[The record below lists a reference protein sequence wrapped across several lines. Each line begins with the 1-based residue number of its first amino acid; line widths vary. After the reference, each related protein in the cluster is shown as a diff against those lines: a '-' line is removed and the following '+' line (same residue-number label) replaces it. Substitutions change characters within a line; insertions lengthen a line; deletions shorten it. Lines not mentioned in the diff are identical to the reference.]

1 MRGQPLERRK
11 YIAIVSAAAVVIIA
25 AVCIYLAQLSST
37 VAGNLMTSVDEIS
50 RHDVET
56 IEGTLENCYA
66 RLGSVAERLEVY
78 GVQTVHE
85 AQEQL
90 NLEAASSAM
99 FNAVY
104 LMEADGTL
112 YSSSYVRFNAD
123 EHAYDELMED
133 GRDRFAMLYDDEYGR
148 LETTKES
155 LIFGIRLP
163 DVQIGGHTFVGM
175 LGRSDLSTISSQLVI
190 ESFNGQGVSSVVN
203 ARGYY
208 IVSASPA
215 TDLAGRDNFY
225 DMLEAGRIDDGVTVE
240 DIRRNIAAGESFVI
254 NCTTSAGEDLV
265 MSFAP
270 VAGTE
275 WSFIMAVPTEV
286 FNQRFAPFIAMTVGM
301 LGAMVVVISLML
313 AVIYRFMR
321 QSIQARAEAVAR
333 TEFLSNMS
341 HEIRT
346 PLNGIIG
353 LNHLMER
360 HVDDAAV
367 MRDYVGRLG
376 KAAQYLLSLVNDI
389 LDVSKLQAGK
399 VDLANEPFDLNAL
412 VDNVCEM
419 QRGPMAER
427 GINFEL
433 SRTVEHPWLL
443 GDEVRLSQVLMNILS
458 NAVKFTPEGG
468 RITVRVH
475 EAVYATGDKAVLTV
489 SIADTGCG
497 MTKEFAA
504 HVFDAF
510 TQERN
515 RNSDSQKG
523 TGLGM
528 SISHLLVTQMGGS
541 ITVESEPGCGSCFTI
556 TVTLPTVAN
565 GDESAQARVQAPSPV
580 SPSAGSAES
589 IEGVEGAE
597 RGEEEGVKP
606 SGDAGNASSPS
617 DVESAQAPIE
627 ILVAEDNELNADIIS
642 SILTEEGFS
651 ITVAENGEEAVRLFS
666 ESPEG
671 HFAAILMDAQMPV
684 MDGYEA
690 SREIRHLKRAD
701 AKKVRI
707 FACTASTF
715 TEDRNRA
722 LESGMDD
729 FLTKPLNVAVMLEKL
744 EVVRKGRVS

>member
-1 MRGQPLERRK
+1 MERRK
-11 YIAIVSAAAVVIIA
+11 YIAIVSAAAVVIVV
-25 AVCIYLAQLSST
+25 AVCVYLAQLSAT

-56 IEGTLENCYA
+56 IEGTLNNCYA
-66 RLGSVAERLEVY
+66 RLGSVADRLEVY
-78 GVQTVHE
+78 DVQTVHE

-112 YSSSYVRFNAD
+112 YSSSYVRLGAD

-133 GRDRFAMLYDDEYGR
+133 GREHFAMLYDDE
-148 LETTKES
+148 
-155 LIFGIRLP
+155 IFGIRLP
-163 DVQIGGHTFVGM
+163 DTEIGGRTFVAM
-175 LGRSDLSTISSQLVI
+175 LARSDLSTISSQLVI
-190 ESFNGQGVSSVVN
+190 ESFDGQGVSSVVN

-225 DMLEAGRIDDGVTVE
+225 DTLEAGRIDDGVTVE

-275 WSFIMAVPTEV
+275 WSFIMTVPTEV
-286 FNQRFAPFIAMTVGM
+286 FSQRFAPFIAMTVGM
-301 LGAMVVVISLML
+301 LGAMVAVISIML

-360 HVDDAAV
+360 HVDDATA
-367 MRDYVGRLG
+367 MRDYVNRLG

-389 LDVSKLQAGK
+389 LDMSKLQAGK
-399 VDLANEPFDLNAL
+399 VDLTSEPFDVNAL

-419 QRGPMAER
+419 QRGPMADR
-427 GINFEL
+427 GIRFEL
-433 SRTVEHPWLL
+433 SRTVEHPWLR

-458 NAVKFTPEGG
+458 NAVKFTPEDG
-468 RITVRVH
+468 RITMKVH
-475 EAVYATGDKAVLTV
+475 EAVYASGNEAVLTV

-497 MTKEFAA
+497 MTKEFAE

-528 SISHLLVTQMGGS
+528 SISYLLMTQMGGS
-541 ITVESEPGCGSCFTI
+541 ITVESEPGCGSCFTVI
-556 TVTLPTVAN
+556 VTLPTVAN
-565 GDESAQARVQAPSPV
+565 GDGSTPAQAPSLISSSV
-580 SPSAGSAES
+580 ESAEGVGGS
-589 IEGVEGAE
+589 ERAEGVEGETAE
-597 RGEEEGVKP
+597 TVRVAETAETVEAPGAPGAVR
-606 SGDAGNASSPS
+606 ALSSPS
-617 DVESAQAPIE
+617 GVEAARAPVE

-666 ESPEG
+666 ESPAG

-690 SREIRHLKRAD
+690 SRAIRDLKRAD
-701 AKKVRI
+701 AKTVRI
-707 FACTASTF
+707 FACTASPF
-715 TEDRNRA
+715 AEDRNRA
-722 LESGMDD
+722 LASGMDD
-729 FLTKPLNVAVMLEKL
+729 FLSKPLNVTVMLQKL
-744 EVVRKGRVS
+744 EAVRKSGAS

>member
-1 MRGQPLERRK
+1 MERRK
-11 YIAIVSAAAVVIIA
+11 YIAIVSAAAVVIVA

-56 IEGTLENCYA
+56 IEGTLDSCY
-66 RLGSVAERLEVY
+66 ERLESVASRLDVY
-78 GVQTVHE
+78 GVQTVSE
-85 AQEQL
+85 AQNHL
-90 NLEAASSAM
+90 NLESASSSM

-104 LMEADGTL
+104 LMEDNGTL
-112 YSSSYVRFNAD
+112 YSSSYVRLGAD
-123 EHAYDELMED
+123 EHAYDELMAD
-133 GRDRFAMLYDDEYGR
+133 GREHFAMLYDDANGR

-155 LIFGIRLP
+155 LIFGIRLLATE
-163 DVQIGGHTFVGM
+163 IGGRTFVAM
-175 LGRSDLSTISSQLVI
+175 LARSDLSTISNQLVI
-190 ESFNGQGVSSVVN
+190 ESFDGQGVSSVVN

-225 DMLEAGRIDDGVTVE
+225 DMLEAGRIEDGVTVE
-240 DIRRNIAAGESFVI
+240 DVRRNIAEGESFVI
-254 NCTTSAGEDLV
+254 NCVTSAGEHLV

-301 LGAMVVVISLML
+301 IGAMMVVISIML
-313 AVIYRFMR
+313 AVIYRFMK

-360 HVDDAAV
+360 HIDDAEA
-367 MRDYVGRLG
+367 MREYVGRLG

-399 VDLANEPFDLNAL
+399 VELVSEPFDLNAL
-412 VDNVCEM
+412 IDNVCSM
-419 QRGPMAER
+419 QRGPMADR
-427 GINFEL
+427 GIRFEL
-433 SRTVEHPWLL
+433 SRAVRRPRLL

-468 RITVRVH
+468 CITVKVN
-475 EAVYATGDKAVLTV
+475 EAVYASGETALLTV
-489 SIADTGCG
+489 SVADTGCG
-497 MTKEFAA
+497 MTKEFAD
-504 HVFDAF
+504 HIFDAF

-541 ITVESEPGCGSCFTI
+541 ITVESEPGRGSCFTI
-556 TVTLPTVAN
+556 VVTLPTVPEEGEPKEARISTALR
-565 GDESAQARVQAPSPV
+565 GQVPAGEEGPRAAESLRAAGAAGESAQ
-580 SPSAGSAES
+580 
-589 IEGVEGAE
+589 GAE
-597 RGEEEGVKP
+597 DARGAETAR
-606 SGDAGNASSPS
+606 GD
-617 DVESAQAPIE
+617 QAAVE
-627 ILVAEDNELNADIIS
+627 ILVAEDNELNADILS
-642 SILTEEGFS
+642 SILAEEGFS

-690 SREIRHLKRAD
+690 ARAIRNLRRAD
-701 AKKVRI
+701 AKAVRI

-729 FLTKPLNVAVMLEKL
+729 FLSKPLNVTVMLEKL
-744 EVVRKGRVS
+744 EAVRKGRVS

>member
-1 MRGQPLERRK
+1 MERRK
-11 YIAIVSAAAVVIIA
+11 YIAIVSAAAVVIVV
-25 AVCIYLAQLSST
+25 AVCVYLAQLSAT

-56 IEGTLENCYA
+56 IEGTLNNCYA
-66 RLGSVAERLEVY
+66 RLGSVADRLEVY
-78 GVQTVHE
+78 DVQTVHE

-112 YSSSYVRFNAD
+112 YSSSYVRLGAD

-133 GRDRFAMLYDDEYGR
+133 GREHFAMLYDDENGR

-163 DVQIGGHTFVGM
+163 DTEIGGRTFVAM
-175 LGRSDLSTISSQLVI
+175 LARSDLSTISSQLVI
-190 ESFNGQGVSSVVN
+190 ESFDGQGVSSVVN

-225 DMLEAGRIDDGVTVE
+225 DTLEAGRIDDGVTVE

-275 WSFIMAVPTEV
+275 WSFIMTVPTEV
-286 FNQRFAPFIAMTVGM
+286 FSQRFAPFIAMTVGM
-301 LGAMVVVISLML
+301 LGAMVAVISIML

-360 HVDDAAV
+360 HVDDATA
-367 MRDYVGRLG
+367 MRDYVNRLG

-389 LDVSKLQAGK
+389 LDMSKLQAGK
-399 VDLANEPFDLNAL
+399 VDLTSEPFDVNAL

-419 QRGPMAER
+419 QRGPMADR
-427 GINFEL
+427 GIRFEL
-433 SRTVEHPWLL
+433 SRTVEHPWLR

-468 RITVRVH
+468 RITMKVH
-475 EAVYATGDKAVLTV
+475 EAVYASGDEAVLTV

-497 MTKEFAA
+497 MTKEFTE

-510 TQERN
+510 HPGAQPQQRLPEEGGHGVGHVHQLPARDADG
-515 RNSDSQKG
+515 RLHHGAKQAGVRLLLHYHRGASHRCGRRRAG
-523 TGLGM
+523 TGA
-528 SISHLLVTQMGGS
+528 SD
-541 ITVESEPGCGSCFTI
+541 
-556 TVTLPTVAN
+556 VAFA
-565 GDESAQARVQAPSPV
+565 GFVRRGKSGKAPAAARTAD
-580 SPSAGSAES
+580 AN
-589 IEGVEGAE
+589 AE
-597 RGEEEGVKP
+597 RGDGL
-606 SGDAGNASSPS
+606 DAGE
-617 DVESAQAPIE
+617 ESAGAVGADARVAPHDAEAAQGPTE
-627 ILVAEDNELNADIIS
+627 ILVAEDNERRHHLVHPHRGGLLHHRGRKTARRPC
-642 SILTEEGFS
+642 
-651 ITVAENGEEAVRLFS
+651 AC
-666 ESPEG
+666 SPNRREG
-671 HFAAILMDAQMPV
+671 HFAAIPMDAQMPV

-690 SREIRHLKRAD
+690 SRAIRDLKRAD
-701 AKKVRI
+701 AKTVRI

-715 TEDRNRA
+715 AEDRNRA
-722 LESGMDD
+722 LASGMDD
-729 FLTKPLNVAVMLEKL
+729 FLSKPFERDGHAAKA
-744 EVVRKGRVS
+744 

>member
-1 MRGQPLERRK
+1 MERRK
-11 YIAIVSAAAVVIIA
+11 YIAIVSAAAVVIVV
-25 AVCIYLAQLSST
+25 AVCVYLAQLSAT

-56 IEGTLENCYA
+56 IEGTLNNCYA
-66 RLGSVAERLEVY
+66 RLGSVADRLEVY
-78 GVQTVHE
+78 DVQTVHE

-112 YSSSYVRFNAD
+112 YSSSYVCLGAD

-133 GRDRFAMLYDDEYGR
+133 GREHFAMLYDDENGR

-163 DVQIGGHTFVGM
+163 DTEIGGRTFVAM
-175 LGRSDLSTISSQLVI
+175 LARSDLSTISSQLVI
-190 ESFNGQGVSSVVN
+190 ESFDGQGVSSVVN

-225 DMLEAGRIDDGVTVE
+225 DTLEAGRIDDGVTVE
-240 DIRRNIAAGESFVI
+240 DIRRNIAAGEGFVI

-275 WSFIMAVPTEV
+275 WSFIMTVPTEV
-286 FNQRFAPFIAMTVGM
+286 FSQRFAPFIAMTVGM
-301 LGAMVVVISLML
+301 LGAML

-360 HVDDAAV
+360 HVDDATA
-367 MRDYVGRLG
+367 MRDYVNRLG

-389 LDVSKLQAGK
+389 LDMSKLQAGK
-399 VDLANEPFDLNAL
+399 VDLTSEPFDVNAL

-419 QRGPMAER
+419 QRGPMADR
-427 GINFEL
+427 GIRFEL
-433 SRTVEHPWLL
+433 SRTVEHPWLR

-458 NAVKFTPEGG
+458 NAVKFTPEDG
-468 RITVRVH
+468 RITMKVH
-475 EAVYATGDKAVLTV
+475 EAVYASGNEAVLTV

-528 SISHLLVTQMGGS
+528 SISYLLMTQMGGS
-541 ITVESEPGCGSCFTI
+541 ITVESEPGCGSCFTVI
-556 TVTLPTVAN
+556 VTLPTVAN
-565 GDESAQARVQAPSPV
+565 GDGSTPAQAPSLISSSV
-580 SPSAGSAES
+580 ESAE
-589 IEGVEGAE
+589 GVGGSERAEKVEAEVAETAEAVEAPGAPGAV
-597 RGEEEGVKP
+597 RAV
-606 SGDAGNASSPS
+606 SSPS
-617 DVESAQAPIE
+617 GAEAARVPVE

-666 ESPEG
+666 ESPVG

-690 SREIRHLKRAD
+690 SRAIRDLKRAD
-701 AKKVRI
+701 AKTVRI

-715 TEDRNRA
+715 AEDRNRA
-722 LESGMDD
+722 LASGMDD
-729 FLTKPLNVAVMLEKL
+729 FLSKPLNVTVMLQKL
-744 EVVRKGRVS
+744 EAVRKSGAS